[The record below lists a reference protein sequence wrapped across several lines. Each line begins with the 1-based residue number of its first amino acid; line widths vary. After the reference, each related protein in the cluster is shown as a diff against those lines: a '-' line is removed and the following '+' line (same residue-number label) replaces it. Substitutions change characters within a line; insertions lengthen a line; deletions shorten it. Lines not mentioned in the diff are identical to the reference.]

1 MGDLLLKQFSV
12 VVMLSAALMNALSHL
27 FFVFNLF
34 SEDLKLFP
42 YYVSVIIRFGD
53 LGLIIGSFALF
64 LVIKTQKNV
73 KRYAIM
79 FSIIGIIRFFMT
91 EFSLILGHDVYD
103 TVLLIMQLSM
113 MCLFFNAMTQNQVP
127 LLNIKSRIST
137 TLLSVVGLS
146 SVLFY
151 IVPELT
157 WTELSLFF
165 SALPSL
171 IYILY
176 QLGIYIYFQ
185 EWYKEAYTYHNE
197 CLLDI

>member
-1 MGDLLLKQFSV
+1 
-12 VVMLSAALMNALSHL
+12 MNALSHL

-34 SEDLKLFP
+34 SENLKLFP

-53 LGLIIGSFALF
+53 LGLIIGSFALY

-73 KRYAIM
+73 KAFAIM
-79 FSIIGIIRFFMT
+79 FSIIGIIRFFMK
-91 EFSLILGHDVYD
+91 EFSIISSQDVFD
-103 TVLLIMQLSM
+103 TILLIMQLSM
-113 MCLFFNAMTQNQVP
+113 MCFFFSAMSQNHVP
-127 LLNIKSRIST
+127 LLNIKSRVSIA
-137 TLLSVVGLS
+137 LLSFFGLA
-146 SVLFY
+146 SVL
-151 IVPELT
+151 LT
-157 WTELSLFF
+157 IIPELSLAWLSLLTSAF
-165 SALPSL
+165 SSL